1 MALDLHICSCKRS
14 MIWFYTRDEDSLRL
28 ETRYDNDTLEYV
40 GIITRLDG
48 TRDVRR
54 FATVDTFREWLVAL
68 EEDLRAQHWASSAEP
83 QILPDGWP
91 DKTPPR

>member
-1 MALDLHICSCKRS
+1 MALDLHTCPCKRS

-40 GIITRLDG
+40 GIITRPDG
-48 TRDVRR
+48 TQDVRR

-68 EEDLRAQHWASSAEP
+68 EEDLRVKQWTSSAEP
-83 QILPDGWP
+83 QFLPDGWP